1 MTTPTTPREGLKHP
15 NPMRITFRFY
25 CEQMGITPDE
35 RMDHLEELASD
46 CVCPALCRDGCE
58 VEPDGECEH
67 GCPSILRALGF
78 I

>member
-1 MTTPTTPREGLKHP
+1 MTTPTTPVKTV
-15 NPMRITFRFY
+15 NPMRITFKQY
-25 CEQMGITPDE
+25 CADLGITADE
-35 RMDHLEELASD
+35 RMEHLEEIASD